1 MHLAS
6 ASYSTL
12 RPYTSS
18 ETIDM
23 DNDGVRQGSESAF
36 PKAEYDQRIARARK
50 LLAEAGIDVMVVTG
64 PENIFYLTGQQ
75 TPGYYTF
82 QALVLPV
89 DGKPAFVVRQLEYF
103 NFIANTFVTNAEV
116 YQDGDQP
123 MNFLMNVIKARG
135 WASKRVAIDKRGW
148 FLPIATY
155 EELLEK
161 LGAIRDG
168 AGIIE
173 QLRIVKSAAELE
185 KIAKAATYVDAGM
198 RAGLA
203 AAKLGASENDVVAA
217 MMGQAIAAGSEY
229 VGMEPLVSVGRRS
242 GVPHGTWRRARIVAD
257 EPVFLEMAACHD
269 RYHAALMRCAW
280 LGAMPQVAV
289 DMEKT
294 CQEGLQAAL
303 EAIRPGATCEAPHV
317 ACQRVID
324 RAGYT
329 DNFKKRAGYSI
340 GIAFAPDWGEGGILS
355 LYTGV
360 TTELQPGMTF
370 HIPVALRVFGQFT
383 VGVSETV
390 VVTETGRRALGTI
403 NRPILRIPG

>member
-1 MHLAS
+1 MDS
-6 ASYSTL
+6 A
-12 RPYTSS
+12 
-18 ETIDM
+18 
-23 DNDGVRQGSESAF
+23 GVVQGAESAF
-36 PKAEYDQRIARARK
+36 AKAEYDGRVARARA
-50 LLAEAGIDVMVVTG
+50 LLQAAGIDVMIVTG

-89 DGKPAFVVRQLEYF
+89 DGEPAFVIRQLEYF
-103 NFIANTFVTNAEV
+103 NFVSNTFISGAQV
-116 YQDGDQP
+116 YGDGDQP
-123 MNFLMNVIKARG
+123 VNFLVNVIKQRG
-135 WASKRVAIDKRGW
+135 WAGKRIGIDKRGW

-155 EELLEK
+155 EALREQ
-161 LGAIRDG
+161 LGEIRDA

-173 QLRIVKSAAELE
+173 QLRIVKSPAELE
-185 KIAKAATYVDAGM
+185 KMAVAAGYVDAGM

-203 AAKLGASENDVVAA
+203 AVKLGGSDNDLVAA

-242 GVPHGTWRRARIVAD
+242 GVPHGTWRRGKMATNQPI
-257 EPVFLEMAACHD
+257 FLEMAACHD

-280 LGAMPQVAV
+280 LGNAPQVAI

-294 CQEGLQAAL
+294 CQDGLQAAMD
-303 EAIRPGATCEAPHV
+303 AIKPGEPCAAPHL
-317 ACQRVID
+317 ACQAVID

-329 DNFKKRAGYSI
+329 ENFKKRAGYSI
-340 GIAFAPDWGEGGILS
+340 GISFAPDWGEGGILS

-360 TTELQPGMTF
+360 TTELKPGMTF
-370 HIPVALRVFGQFT
+370 HIPVAVRIYGQFT

-390 VVTETGRRALGTI
+390 VVTESGCRALGRTE
-403 NRPILRIPG
+403 RPMRRLAA